1 MMYCMSVSHKKAPVK
16 IRERFAFWEEEKE
29 ELMRRLLKKDS
40 ITGVVILSTCNRSE
54 IYISGTKYAMG
65 ELQQEVADLKNLRM
79 GELLKYLNIYSGENA
94 IRHLFK
100 VACGLD
106 SMVLGEDEILGQV
119 KSAYHKSKDLL
130 GTDYEIN
137 EMFKKAV
144 TCAKRIKTD
153 TKLSK
158 TPLSIATLVAN
169 EVFRFEKKD
178 GHKNVMIIGMTGKI
192 GSTITKNLLSKS
204 GILITATV
212 RSHRT
217 DLNFEVKDNRIKE
230 VDYQKRYDY
239 MDQMD
244 VVISATS
251 GPHYTVIG
259 EEISNHLTHEKKRL
273 FIDVA
278 VPVDMDPG
286 LHKINGITLY
296 DIDYFNECT
305 KNNTQIKRKELDRAR
320 VMMEEELD
328 EAIREV
334 MFHPYIKKME
344 SLKESFAG
352 IPLETLLYRIRD
364 HVTRE
369 ELKVVLKT
377 LDGLT
382 QWIKEG

>member
-1 MMYCMSVSHKKAPVK
+1 MMYCMSVSHKKAPVNL
-16 IRERFAFWEEEKE
+16 REQFAFLEAEKE

-40 ITGVVILSTCNRSE
+40 IAGVVILSTCNRSE
-54 IYISGTKYAMG
+54 IYISGNKYAIG
-65 ELQQEVADLKNLRM
+65 ELQQEVADVKNLRM
-79 GELLKYLNIYSGENA
+79 GELLKYVNIYSEENA

-100 VACGLD
+100 VTCGLD

-119 KSAYHKSKDLL
+119 KDAYQKSKEFLA
-130 GTDYEIN
+130 TDYEIN

-153 TKLSK
+153 TNLSK

-169 EVFRFEKKD
+169 EVFHLEKTD
-178 GHKNVMIIGMTGKI
+178 GQKNVMIIGMSGKI

-204 GILITATV
+204 GVFITATV
-212 RSHRT
+212 RNHGM
-217 DLNFEVKDNRIKE
+217 DFNFEVKDNRIKE
-230 VDYQKRYDY
+230 VDYRNRYDY
-239 MDQMD
+239 IEKMD

-259 EEISNHLTHEKKRL
+259 EELSCHLTSKKERL

-286 LHKINGITLY
+286 LHKINGITLH
-296 DIDYFNECT
+296 DIDYFNECS
-305 KNNTQIKRKELDRAR
+305 KNNTQIKRKELDRAKAI
-320 VMMEEELD
+320 MEEELD
-328 EAIREV
+328 EAMRDI
-334 MFHPYIKKME
+334 MFHPYIKKMK
-344 SLKESFAG
+344 SLKESLEG
-352 IPLETLLYRIRD
+352 KPLETLLYQIRD

-369 ELKVVLKT
+369 ELDVVLKT

-382 QWIKEG
+382 QWTKEG